1 MQFKPPR
8 WRRWFVSLILVVLVA
23 EALYAA
29 SVVIFLNTPLFALA
43 TGMQNET
50 ETHVRARGAWSIV
63 PGRVYAREVLVAIRD
78 PNVKIDVRLRRARIP
93 FSISALFR
101 KRFVVDGL
109 VVPRVEVDVHL
120 RSEKERRRYLA
131 EHPDPKRHLE
141 PTDAEIA
148 EMKATKWIV
157 RIPRLRL
164 ELVDPIA
171 FGENSFRGQTTIEGG
186 FELQP
191 GVEAEI
197 FPTRVRFA
205 NGKWDETL
213 SNLQGEATVRFHRF
227 SAPRVSGNAVFDYVD
242 ADVKAA
248 GRTESLQFVNLTLRS
263 LEGFGFTNGHT
274 DFASEI
280 IVRRGRL
287 RPKSYFQTPDGALE
301 LRNPTFFLRGNGFVR
316 WRIEKDD
323 GTSQLLFLLR
333 DGKTRADLADTRVQ
347 GGADRIAVEARIYG
361 VDLKNP
367 FTGLTGGLSV
377 SKGHYEIHS
386 VRGMPW
392 NAIGK
397 VEGSIAGLT
406 EGAALPATARA
417 ADGLRVTIDRSHFG
431 VPFPGGRPLPVAA
444 KGKLKISGQTL
455 VLTRRSTLPS
465 VALDLLVAKEPGA
478 KDNREWKPA
487 RLTLRTDGARRTL
500 GVAGTHWSGAARL
513 RVRGLNEI
521 LDQLQDA
528 KLLSK
533 TLRVAADAR
542 RLDAKLSW
550 EVRPTRTNFRA
561 DSITTDG
568 TWSATAELGRQNDGK
583 WLGLIDAKVL
593 GVPIGVALAPNQT
606 EWKILPTTAEEKI
619 SAKWVNGRA
628 AESDSKAASKTP
640 DSSPLRKTQ

>member
-1 MQFKPPR
+1 M
-8 WRRWFVSLILVVLVA
+8 ILVVLIA

-29 SVVIFLNTPLFALA
+29 GVVVFLNTPLFALA
-43 TGMQNET
+43 TGMQDET
-50 ETHVRARGAWSIV
+50 ETHIRARGAWSII
-63 PGRVYAREVLVAIRD
+63 PGRLYAREILVAVRD
-78 PNVKIDVRLRRARIP
+78 QNVKVDVRLRGARVP
-93 FSISALFR
+93 FSLTALLK
-101 KRFVVDGL
+101 KRFQVEGL
-109 VVPRVEVDVHL
+109 VVPRVEVKVHL
-120 RSEKERRRYLA
+120 RTERETRQYLA
-131 EHPDPKRHLE
+131 EHPDPFRHVEL
-141 PTDAEIA
+141 TDAQIA
-148 EMKATKWIV
+148 EKKAKGWTV
-157 RIPRLRL
+157 SIPKLRL
-164 ELVDPIA
+164 ELVDPVA
-171 FGENSFRGQTTIEGG
+171 FGKDSFRGQTTIEGG

-205 NGKWDETL
+205 NGKWNQTL
-213 SNLQGEATVRFHRF
+213 SNLQGEAIVRFHRF
-227 SAPRVSGNAVFDYVD
+227 SAPRTSGSKVFSYVD
-242 ADVKAA
+242 ADVSAA
-248 GRTESLQFVNLTLRS
+248 GRTENFQFVNLTLRS

-274 DFASEI
+274 DFASEL

-333 DGKTRADLADTRVQ
+333 NGKTRTELGDTRIQ
-347 GGADRIAVEARIYG
+347 GSAERIAAEAQIYG
-361 VDLKNP
+361 VDLQNP

-377 SKGHYEIHS
+377 TRGNYEIHS
-386 VRGMPW
+386 TRGMPW

-397 VEGSIAGLT
+397 IEGSIAGLT
-406 EGAALPATARA
+406 EGASLPATARA

-465 VALDLLVAKEPGA
+465 LDLDLLVAKEPGA
-478 KDNREWKPA
+478 KDDREWRPA
-487 RLTLRTDGARRTL
+487 RLRLRSDGARRTQ
-500 GVAGTHWSGAARL
+500 GAAGSYWSGAGSL
-513 RVRGLNEI
+513 RIRGLNEI

-550 EVRPTRTNFRA
+550 EVRPTRSNFRA

-568 TWSATAELGRQNDGK
+568 TWSATGELGRQNDGK

-593 GVPIGVALAPNQT
+593 GVPVGIALAPNQT

-619 SAKWVNGRA
+619 DPKWANGRA
-628 AESDSKAASKTP
+628 AESDLKAASKTP
-640 DSSPLRKTQ
+640 DSSPPRKTE